1 LRPGSK
7 RVRVCRCVA
16 NVEEAGA
23 MSFWRIVFAL
33 AAVFNLAIG
42 VSLAAA
48 PDMIYAQGG
57 QEPAA
62 DYFYA
67 RTAGL
72 LIAVFGIGYAMVA
85 VQPARNRAIVWLGV
99 IGKACMP
106 VLSWSYVQAGLVG
119 ITSFYLSLGDLM
131 FVILFAV
138 FLWRT
143 KPA

>member
-1 LRPGSK
+1 
-7 RVRVCRCVA
+7 
-16 NVEEAGA
+16 
-23 MSFWRIVFAL
+23 MMFWRAVFAL
-33 AAVFNLAIG
+33 AAVFNLAVG

-48 PDMIYAQGG
+48 PDMAYAQSAQG
-57 QEPAA
+57 PAA

-85 VQPARNRAIVWLGV
+85 IAPARNRSIVWLGL

-106 VLSWSYVQAGLVG
+106 VLAWSYVQAGLVA
-119 ITSFYLSLGDLM
+119 ITAFYLSLGDLA
-131 FVILFAV
+131 FVILFAL